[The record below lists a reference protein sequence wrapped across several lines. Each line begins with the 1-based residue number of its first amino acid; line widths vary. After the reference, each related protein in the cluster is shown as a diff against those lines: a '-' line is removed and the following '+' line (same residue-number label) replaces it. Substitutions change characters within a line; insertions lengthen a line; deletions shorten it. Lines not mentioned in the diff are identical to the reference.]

1 MVGLWEEWR
10 VGENCGQDIL
20 YDRVFKKKLW
30 RQENEEFKVIL
41 DT

>member
-1 MVGLWEEWR
+1 MVELWEEWG
-10 VGENCGQDIL
+10 VSENCGQDMM
-20 YDRVFKKKLW
+20 YDRIKKKRW